1 MLKKVY
7 ALALLGDLKGKGFLD
22 KNSSKE
28 ILRDI
33 KEYLDDE
40 ADRPSMEKV

>member
-7 ALALLGDLKGKGFLD
+7 ALALLGELKGKGFLD
-22 KNSSKE
+22 KSSSNE
-28 ILRDI
+28 ILSDI

-40 ADRPSMEKV
+40 ADRPVMKKV

>member
-7 ALALLGDLKGKGFLD
+7 ALALLGELKGKGLLD

-33 KEYLDDE
+33 KQYLDDE
-40 ADRPSMEKV
+40 AGGPKLKKV